1 MYGVTP
7 CSFDNFNFSGNNIMR
22 RYGIFRVVDDK
33 LYGFVENSFSMGWN
47 ENFVR
52 VWNKEELQCYLRKKY
67 VGSYYNKVYD
77 GYNIFGKYP
86 DAFVVRLNNNHP
98 GTFKK
103 KMNKTV
109 EILWDERTKILKR
122 TDEEQKKEYFS
133 KKYHGRNVGFKII

>member
-1 MYGVTP
+1 MK
-7 CSFDNFNFSGNNIMR
+7 
-22 RYGIFRVVDDK
+22 RYGIFRVVNDK

-52 VWNKEELQCYLRKKY
+52 VWNKKELQCYLRKKY
-67 VGSYYNKVYD
+67 VSSYNNKVYD

>member
-1 MYGVTP
+1 
-7 CSFDNFNFSGNNIMR
+7 MR

-67 VGSYYNKVYD
+67 VSSYNNKVYD

-86 DAFVVRLNNNHP
+86 DAFVVKLNNNQP

>member
-1 MYGVTP
+1 
-7 CSFDNFNFSGNNIMR
+7 MR

>member
-1 MYGVTP
+1 MK
-7 CSFDNFNFSGNNIMR
+7 
-22 RYGIFRVVDDK
+22 RYGIFRVVNGK
-33 LYGFVENSFSMGWN
+33 LYGFVENSFTMGWN

-52 VWNKEELQCYLRKKY
+52 VWNQKELQCCLRKKY
-67 VGSYYNKVYD
+67 VSSYNNRVYD
-77 GYNIFGKYP
+77 GYNICGKYP
-86 DAFVVRLNNNHP
+86 DAFVVKLNNNQP

-133 KKYHGRNVGFKII
+133 KKYHGRNVGFKIL

>member
-1 MYGVTP
+1 
-7 CSFDNFNFSGNNIMR
+7 MR

-67 VGSYYNKVYD
+67 VSSYNNKVYD